1 MPENLRALLVIL
13 ILAAF
18 TFFFVRKITHLL
30 ISTEQFRRW
39 RNAWF
44 GVTLIVFLAGNF
56 WVYVI
61 LTALLLLYLGRREAN
76 PFALFL
82 VLLFAVPRFSDN
94 IPGFGL
100 VNFLFAVDYVTVLSL
115 AVLLPAFLRLRKQAD
130 TVPFLRYWPDKLL
143 LAYLMLDVVL
153 LMRDTT
159 FTDAMRG
166 GLANFTDVFL
176 PYYVASRGIK
186 NLQQLKEALVAF
198 VLAGMLTGLIAMFEY
213 TKFWLLYSELTN
225 SMGIH
230 WSMGS
235 YLGRGDSLR
244 ALASLGQPIALGYIM
259 VVTLGC
265 YFFLAKYIQNRIL
278 RLLGWAL
285 ILGGLFAPLSRGP
298 WVGAAI
304 LVIFYILISPKATKR
319 MTYLALATLLVIP
332 LLSSFPVG
340 QKIINMLPFIGKT
353 DTENV
358 EYRVKLLDNAFIVFN
373 RYPFFGSTKYRN
385 ELADLGMLQGE
396 GIVDVVNTYLDV
408 VLEYGL
414 VGLVLY
420 IGFFIM
426 ILVSIYRSIKEV
438 SDEDSEVD
446 VLGRIL
452 LAVLVAILVTITTV
466 SSILII
472 PVVYWTFA
480 GLGLSYGF
488 IAKGYATQKQEAE
501 FLAYRLAFEA
511 VPTVPAYR
519 MAFSSLTK
527 HQVALDRRPIY
538 RIAIKQQSRSLK
550 KTKLASKTE
559 TIHKNNSTPT
569 AVNMYSL
576 ARAIRPGVTSR
587 TTFLLPASA
596 TSTETKLE
604 NGDTATLIKLS
615 KSEAKVTMLSKMQ
628 VLNGSNTGRELF
640 LEKVLTKLGKPGI
653 QLALI
658 TKRQNGYFITHLE
671 GINSPVVNGTM
682 IGERSYLLKNH
693 DVIELAG
700 IKVEFLSVIINS

>member
-1 MPENLRALLVIL
+1 MPENLRALVVIL

-18 TFFFVRKITHLL
+18 TFFFARKVTQPL
-30 ISTEQFRRW
+30 ISAEQFRCW
-39 RNAWF
+39 RNAWL

-56 WVYVI
+56 WVYII

-82 VLLFAVPRFSDN
+82 VLLFAVPRFSDS

-115 AVLLPAFLRLRKQAD
+115 AILLPAFLRLRKQTD
-130 TVPFLRYWPDKLL
+130 TIPFLRNWPDKLL
-143 LAYLMLDVVL
+143 LAYLVLDVVL

-198 VLAGMLTGLIAMFEY
+198 ILAGMLAGAIAMFEY
-213 TKFWLLYSELTN
+213 ARFWLLYSELTN
-225 SMGIH
+225 SMGID

-265 YFFLAKYIQNRIL
+265 YFLLAKYIQNRFL

-319 MTYLALATLLVIP
+319 MTYLALAILLVIP

-340 QKIINMLPFIGKT
+340 QKVINMLPFIGKT

-358 EYRVKLLDNAFIVFN
+358 DYRVKLLDNAYIVFN
-373 RYPFFGSTKYRN
+373 RYPLFGSTKYRD

-414 VGLVLY
+414 VGLILY
-420 IGFFIM
+420 IGFFSIV
-426 ILVSIYRSIKEV
+426 LTAIYRGIKKAA
-438 SDEDSEVD
+438 DKRSEQHLV
-446 VLGRIL
+446 GRVL
-452 LAVLVAILVTITTV
+452 LATLVAILLTITTV

-472 PVVYWTFA
+472 PVVYWAFA
-480 GLGLSYGF
+480 GLG
-488 IAKGYATQKQEAE
+488 IAFSQLKKVQTISEVTTNE
-501 FLAYRLAFEA
+501 VLPTYRLA
-511 VPTVPAYR
+511 
-519 MAFSSLTK
+519 TK
-527 HQVALDRRPIY
+527 
-538 RIAIKQQSRSLK
+538 
-550 KTKLASKTE
+550 T
-559 TIHKNNSTPT
+559 
-569 AVNMYSL
+569 
-576 ARAIRPGVTSR
+576 
-587 TTFLLPASA
+587 
-596 TSTETKLE
+596 
-604 NGDTATLIKLS
+604 
-615 KSEAKVTMLSKMQ
+615 
-628 VLNGSNTGRELF
+628 
-640 LEKVLTKLGKPGI
+640 
-653 QLALI
+653 
-658 TKRQNGYFITHLE
+658 
-671 GINSPVVNGTM
+671 
-682 IGERSYLLKNH
+682 
-693 DVIELAG
+693 
-700 IKVEFLSVIINS
+700 

>member
-1 MPENLRALLVIL
+1 MPENLRALVVIL

-18 TFFFVRKITHLL
+18 TFFFARKVTQPL
-30 ISTEQFRRW
+30 ISAEQFRCW
-39 RNAWF
+39 RNAWL

-56 WVYVI
+56 WVYII
-61 LTALLLLYLGRREAN
+61 LTALLLLFLGKREAN
-76 PFALFL
+76 PFALFM

-115 AVLLPAFLRLRKQAD
+115 AILLPAFLRLRKQAD
-130 TVPFLRYWPDKLL
+130 TTPFLRYWPDKLL
-143 LAYLMLDVVL
+143 LAYLVLDVVL

-198 VLAGMLTGLIAMFEY
+198 ILAGMLAGAIAMFEY
-213 TKFWLLYSELTN
+213 ARFWLLYSELTN
-225 SMGIH
+225 SMGID

-235 YLGRGDSLR
+235 YLGRGDNLR

-259 VVTLGC
+259 VATLGC
-265 YFFLAKYIQNRIL
+265 YFFLAKYIQNRFL

-304 LVIFYILISPKATKR
+304 LVVFYIMISPRATKR
-319 MTYLALATLLVIP
+319 MTYLALAILLVIP

-340 QKIINMLPFIGKT
+340 QKVINMLPFIGKT

-358 EYRVKLLDNAFIVFN
+358 DYRVKLLDNAYIVFN
-373 RYPFFGSTKYRN
+373 RYPFFGSVKFN
-385 ELADLGMLQGE
+385 QELADLGMVQGE
-396 GIVDVVNTYLDV
+396 GIVDVVNSYLFEA
-408 VLEYGL
+408 LEHGF
-414 VGLVLY
+414 VGLALY
-420 IGFFIM
+420 IAFFVM
-426 ILVSIYRSIKEV
+426 VLVSIYKSIKEV
-438 SDEDSEVD
+438 SDEDNEVD
-446 VLGRIL
+446 VLGRTL
-452 LAVLVAILVTITTV
+452 LAVLVATLVTIATV

-472 PVVYWTFA
+472 PVVYWTFS
-480 GLGLSYGF
+480 GLGLSYSL
-488 IAKGYATQKQEAE
+488 IAKGYATQKQEAN

-511 VPTVPAYR
+511 MPTVPAYR
-519 MAFSSLTK
+519 LSFSSLTK
-527 HQVALDRRPIY
+527 HRVVLDSRPIY
-538 RIAIKQQSRSLK
+538 RIAIKQAPRSLK
-550 KTKLASKTE
+550 KKNLTSVSKTN
-559 TIHKNNSTPT
+559 HKNNTTPT
-569 AVNMYSL
+569 AVNMYSI
-576 ARAIRPGVTSR
+576 ARAIRPGITSR
-587 TTFLLPASA
+587 TTLLQPHGT
-596 TSTETKLE
+596 TSTESRLE
-604 NGDTATLIKLS
+604 NGDTATRNQLS
-615 KSEAKVTMLSKMQ
+615 TSEAKVTMISKIQ

-640 LEKVLTKLGKPGI
+640 LDKVLTKLGKPGV

-671 GINSPVVNGTM
+671 GNSSPFVNGAM
-682 IGERSYLLKNH
+682 IGEHSYLLKNQ
-693 DVIELAG
+693 DVIDLAG
-700 IKVEFLSVIINS
+700 IKVKFLSIASDS

>member
-1 MPENLRALLVIL
+1 MAEHHRALVVIL

-18 TFFFVRKITHLL
+18 TFFFARRATQPL
-30 ISTEQFRRW
+30 ISTEQFKRW

-56 WVYVI
+56 WVYVV
-61 LTALLLLYLGRREAN
+61 LSALLLLYLGKREQN

-82 VLLFAVPRFSDN
+82 VVLFAVPRFSDN

-115 AVLLPAFLRLRKQAD
+115 AVLLPAFLKLRKQAD

-143 LAYLMLDVVL
+143 LAYLVLDVVL

-198 VLAGMLTGLIAMFEY
+198 IIAGVLAGVIAMFEY
-213 TKFWLLYSELTN
+213 AKFWLLYSELTN

-265 YFFLAKYIQNRIL
+265 YFFLAKYIQNRFL

-304 LVIFYILISPKATKR
+304 LVIFYVLISPKATKR
-319 MTYLALATLLVIP
+319 LTYLALATLLIIP

-340 QKIINMLPFIGKT
+340 QKVINMLPFIGKT

-358 EYRVKLLDNAFIVFN
+358 DYRVKLLDNAYIVFN
-373 RYPFFGSTKYRN
+373 RYPFFGSTKYRD

-414 VGLVLY
+414 IGLILY
-420 IGFFIM
+420 ISFFSIV
-426 ILVSIYRSIKEV
+426 LTSIYKGIKKADDKRSELHLV
-438 SDEDSEVD
+438 
-446 VLGRIL
+446 GRVL
-452 LAVLVAILVTITTV
+452 LATLVAILLTITTV

-472 PVVYWTFA
+472 PVVYWAFA
-480 GLGLSYGF
+480 GLG
-488 IAKGYATQKQEAE
+488 IAFSQLKKVQSAAE
-501 FLAYRLAFEA
+501 VTTHTHKVLPTYRLA
-511 VPTVPAYR
+511 
-519 MAFSSLTK
+519 TK
-527 HQVALDRRPIY
+527 
-538 RIAIKQQSRSLK
+538 
-550 KTKLASKTE
+550 T
-559 TIHKNNSTPT
+559 
-569 AVNMYSL
+569 
-576 ARAIRPGVTSR
+576 
-587 TTFLLPASA
+587 
-596 TSTETKLE
+596 
-604 NGDTATLIKLS
+604 
-615 KSEAKVTMLSKMQ
+615 
-628 VLNGSNTGRELF
+628 
-640 LEKVLTKLGKPGI
+640 
-653 QLALI
+653 
-658 TKRQNGYFITHLE
+658 
-671 GINSPVVNGTM
+671 
-682 IGERSYLLKNH
+682 
-693 DVIELAG
+693 
-700 IKVEFLSVIINS
+700 